1 MALLYAPQKKQKTTQ
16 RIVAEIQDLDYQ
28 GLGVAKIQGKTWFI
42 ENALP
47 TEKVEAVVTDEKRQY
62 GLATAQKWL
71 QESNQR
77 VEPQCRYYGCCGGCQ
92 GQHIPVE
99 MQRKAKE
106 KALFSRLSKLQ
117 AAPIQLMPMI
127 CGEQWAYRRR
137 VRLSLLWNAKNKI
150 IEMGFRQKN
159 SNQLVSIQQCLVA
172 EQAINDL
179 IPKLTALWA
188 QYSAPKQLGHIE
200 LVSAENG
207 IAMLLRYKG
216 NLAETD
222 RTLLLEFARINAV
235 NLFLQDDQGIQLVH
249 GEMPYYAL
257 NGIRLSFDVRDFIQ
271 VNTHLNQQMVETALD
286 WLDLN
291 QDDHVLDLFCG
302 MGNFTLPLA
311 KRVKSAVGIEG
322 VFDMVQKPKRM
333 HSLITSIILN
343 FIKPI

>member
-1 MALLYAPQKKQKTTQ
+1 
-16 RIVAEIQDLDYQ
+16 
-28 GLGVAKIQGKTWFI
+28 
-42 ENALP
+42 
-47 TEKVEAVVTDEKRQY
+47 
-62 GLATAQKWL
+62 
-71 QESNQR
+71 
-77 VEPQCRYYGCCGGCQ
+77 
-92 GQHIPVE
+92 

-117 AAPIQLMPMI
+117 AEPIQLMPMI

-172 EQAINDL
+172 EPAINDL

-188 QYSAPKQLGHIE
+188 QYSVPKQLGHIE
-200 LVSAENG
+200 LVSADNG
-207 IAMLLRYKG
+207 VAMLLRYKG
-216 NLAETD
+216 NLVETD
-222 RTLLLEFARINAV
+222 RTLLLQFALTNAV
-235 NLFLQDDQGIQLVH
+235 NLFLQDDQNIQLVH

-257 NGIRLSFDVRDFIQ
+257 DDIRLSFDIRDFIQ
-271 VNTHLNQQMVETALD
+271 VNTHLNQQMVDTALD

-291 QDDHVLDLFCG
+291 PDDHVLDLFCG

-322 VFDMVQKPKRM
+322 VLDMVKKAQANAQFNHIDNVEFYQADLDQAFSEQTWAKQHFNKILLDPPRSGAAFALNALCELDAESILYVSCNPATLVRDAEILRFFGYRIIKTAM
-333 HSLITSIILN
+333 IDMFPNTSHLESVTL
-343 FIKPI
+343 FIK

>member
-291 QDDHVLDLFCG
+291 QDDH
-302 MGNFTLPLA
+302 
-311 KRVKSAVGIEG
+311 
-322 VFDMVQKPKRM
+322 
-333 HSLITSIILN
+333 
-343 FIKPI
+343 

>member
-1 MALLYAPQKKQKTTQ
+1 
-16 RIVAEIQDLDYQ
+16 
-28 GLGVAKIQGKTWFI
+28 
-42 ENALP
+42 
-47 TEKVEAVVTDEKRQY
+47 
-62 GLATAQKWL
+62 
-71 QESNQR
+71 
-77 VEPQCRYYGCCGGCQ
+77 
-92 GQHIPVE
+92 

-117 AAPIQLMPMI
+117 AEPIQLMPMI

-137 VRLSLLWNAKNKI
+137 VRLSLLWNAKNKTV
-150 IEMGFRQKN
+150 EMGFRQKN
-159 SNQLVSIQQCLVA
+159 SNQLVSIQRCLVA
-172 EQAINDL
+172 ESAINPL
-179 IPKLTALWA
+179 IPKLTALWP

-207 IAMLLRYKG
+207 VAMLLRYKG

-222 RTLLLEFARINAV
+222 RTLLLEFARVNAV

-257 NGIRLSFDVRDFIQ
+257 DDIRLSFDIRDFIQ

-322 VFDMVQKPKRM
+322 VFDMVQKAQANAQFNHIENVEFYQADLDQVFSEQPWAKQHFNKILLDPPRSGAAFALNALCELGAESILYVSCNPATLVRDAEILRAFGYRIIKTAM
-333 HSLITSIILN
+333 IDMFPHTSHLESVTL
-343 FIKPI
+343 FIK